1 MPLQNPQLE
10 NAVKYLSFLFCTDHN
25 ILNYNTMTISLTE
38 TAAAQIKK
46 QLEKRGSGMGLKLGV
61 KKSGCSGYAYVLDYA
76 DKLNDD
82 DSVFENFGV
91 KVIVSA
97 SDLEII
103 DGIELDYRREG
114 INEAFQFNNPNVK
127 GTCGCGESF
136 SVS

>member
-82 DSVFENFGV
+82 DSVFEDFGV